1 MQIDKQTVL
10 TLIRERAGEGKA
22 QEAQSE
28 LPDQVDTEQHRDL
41 LERFGVKPEE
51 LLGGVTGGR
60 DIPGM

>member
-1 MQIDKQTVL
+1 MQIDKETVL
-10 TLIRERAGEGKA
+10 NLIRERGDEGKA

-41 LERFGVKPEE
+41 LERFGVEPEE

>member
-1 MQIDKQTVL
+1 VQIDKETVL
-10 TLIRERAGEGKA
+10 NLIRERGGEGKA